1 MIYTYIIYDIYI
13 YTRICSVYFSP
24 QAASPQALLRASR
37 QHFSHC
43 SAAERHARLEGAT
56 LEASAS
62 AQDAIAMGT
71 QSGGATGTA
80 AGSRKRR
87 QHVFEFL
94 VLKMNGFIYFWG
106 LRNSLI
112 DWISDANWLELD

>member
-1 MIYTYIIYDIYI
+1 MIYI

-24 QAASPQALLRASR
+24 QPASPQAVLRASR

-87 QHVFEFL
+87 QNVFEF
-94 VLKMNGFIYFWG
+94 
-106 LRNSLI
+106 
-112 DWISDANWLELD
+112 